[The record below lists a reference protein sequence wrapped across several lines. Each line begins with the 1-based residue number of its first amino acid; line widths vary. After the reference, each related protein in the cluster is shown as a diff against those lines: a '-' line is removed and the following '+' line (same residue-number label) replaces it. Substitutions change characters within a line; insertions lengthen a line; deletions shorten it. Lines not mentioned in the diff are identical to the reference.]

1 MTSTQFSQTWKL
13 TQASVKSFIQV
24 ACGRAGIW
32 TQETWFTNYTLN
44 HSTYCHHV
52 HMRVFVGLWR
62 EWSLPIDTHHF
73 TSIKSLW
80 KNTQQRGNISRLW
93 GEMLRSHRGRKTNE
107 TLLCNHLQSKGKR
120 MKYRSE
126 MTFENNSPN
135 EQFLS
140 NSFPLSVPRQPRS
153 SYMSARG
160 SWEWAL
166 SQKQQSSHKKEVP
179 QSPRFG
185 VTRQGGFV
193 AVFPLIQSP

>member
-1 MTSTQFSQTWKL
+1 
-13 TQASVKSFIQV
+13 
-24 ACGRAGIW
+24 
-32 TQETWFTNYTLN
+32 
-44 HSTYCHHV
+44 
-52 HMRVFVGLWR
+52 MRVFGGLWR
-62 EWSLPIDTHHF
+62 EWSLHIDTHHF

-160 SWEWAL
+160 SWEWAH

-185 VTRQGGFV
+185 VTRQGICGCFSFNPV
-193 AVFPLIQSP
+193 PISLSVWAWRGRARIKPESFHECLVGA